1 VPPWRNALESKQ
13 ARCSQIMGRLLLQ
26 RENQRKSMHAPLVCF
41 TINRKMGATSM
52 SDYVEI
58 IYPQEMK
65 ARLMCNGE
73 VVEEY
78 KIEQCDKCSQLRRL
92 DHFGYQK
99 GYDKQ
104 DNIIW
109 FCGDCR

>member
-1 VPPWRNALESKQ
+1 MSCAAQEHGSHRYDKKEAGQHHFGMQYCADHFHVGVL
-13 ARCSQIMGRLLLQ
+13 
-26 RENQRKSMHAPLVCF
+26 
-41 TINRKMGATSM
+41 M

-58 IYPQEMK
+58 IYIQEMK

-73 VVEEY
+73 IVEEY

-104 DNIIW
+104 ENIIW

>member
-1 VPPWRNALESKQ
+1 VPTWANALESKQ
-13 ARCSQIMGRLLLQ
+13 ARSGKIMGRFLLQ
-26 RENQRKSMHAPLVCF
+26 RKGQRASMHTALVCA
-41 TINRKMGATSM
+41 TKHRQMGATSM

-73 VVEEY
+73 IVEEY
-78 KIEQCDKCSQLRRL
+78 KIEQCDKCSQLKRL

>member
-1 VPPWRNALESKQ
+1 V
-13 ARCSQIMGRLLLQ
+13 
-26 RENQRKSMHAPLVCF
+26 
-41 TINRKMGATSM
+41 
-52 SDYVEI
+52 SDYIEI

-73 VVEEY
+73 IVEEY
-78 KIEQCDKCSQLRRL
+78 K
-92 DHFGYQK
+92 K

>member
-1 VPPWRNALESKQ
+1 MYYAAQEHGSHRYDKKEVGQHHFGVQYRADNFHGGVL
-13 ARCSQIMGRLLLQ
+13 
-26 RENQRKSMHAPLVCF
+26 
-41 TINRKMGATSM
+41 M

-58 IYPQEMK
+58 IYIQEMK

-73 VVEEY
+73 IVEEY

-99 GYDKQ
+99 GHDKQ